1 MEIRIRLGND
11 GWKLCLAGWLDAQ
24 VDMFGLIHRFG
35 GIDMFGWADE
45 WIWLGH

>member
-11 GWKLCLAGWLDAQ
+11 GWKLCLAGWLAGWLDAQ

-35 GIDMFGWADE
+35 GDRYVWVG
-45 WIWLGH
+45 G